1 MTTSLAHAAS
11 PASTS
16 IPSAFT
22 VYDNGFYNILGSAPK
37 LEVILENNDLPFAHE
52 ASVYVPTTDE
62 LFVSSNMFTD
72 PVTNE
77 TTIKISKVNV
87 TANPVTA
94 EILNSTIPMP
104 NGGVNHDGGIL
115 WTNQGTMNTTG
126 GLWQMSAQSPNKAEF
141 IVGGF
146 YGRQFNSLNDVVV
159 AGDGSFWFTDPIYGW
174 LQGIRPK
181 PKLPAQVYRYDPV
194 TKAVR
199 VIADGLARPNGIS
212 FSPDE
217 KTVYISD
224 TAETIGDGTTDVLKP
239 ATIYAFDVSTI
250 NGQPFLTNRRVFAM
264 PSDGIPD
271 GLKVDQ
277 YGNVY
282 AGCGDGVNVWSS
294 GGILL
299 GKILVNGG
307 SSNFSF
313 GKKGQLYILNE
324 HKLYRAQLNST
335 LRSTLWNN

>member
-1 MTTSLAHAAS
+1 MTTTLSHAAF

-22 VYDNGFYNILGSAPK
+22 VYDNGFYSILGSAPK
-37 LEVILENNDLPFAHE
+37 LEVILENNDFPFAHE

-77 TTIKISKVNV
+77 KTIKISKVNV

-94 EILNSTIPMP
+94 EIINSTVPMP

-115 WTNQGTMNTTG
+115 WTGQGTMNTTG
-126 GLWQMSAQSPNKAEF
+126 GLWQMSAQSPYKAEF

-159 AGDGSFWFTDPIYGW
+159 ASDNSFWFTDPIYGYI
-174 LQGIRPK
+174 QGVRPK
-181 PKLPAQVYRYDPV
+181 PKLPAQVYRYDPA

-199 VIADGLARPNGIS
+199 VVADGFGRPNGIS

-217 KTVYISD
+217 KTIYISD
-224 TAETIGDGTTDVLKP
+224 TAETIGDGTTDALKP
-239 ATIYAFDVSTI
+239 AT
-250 NGQPFLTNRRVFAM
+250 M
-264 PSDGIPD
+264 
-271 GLKVDQ
+271 
-277 YGNVY
+277 
-282 AGCGDGVNVWSS
+282 
-294 GGILL
+294 
-299 GKILVNGG
+299 
-307 SSNFSF
+307 
-313 GKKGQLYILNE
+313 
-324 HKLYRAQLNST
+324 
-335 LRSTLWNN
+335 